1 MDLSHSLHLA
11 LHVLQSDL
19 QETESAAI
27 KNTVSDSIK

>member
-11 LHVLQSDL
+11 WHVLQSDL